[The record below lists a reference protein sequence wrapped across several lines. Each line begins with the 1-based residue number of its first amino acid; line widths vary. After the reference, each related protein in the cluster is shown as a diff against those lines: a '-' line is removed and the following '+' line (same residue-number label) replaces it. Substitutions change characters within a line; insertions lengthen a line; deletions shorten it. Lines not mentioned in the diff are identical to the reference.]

1 MEKFTTFE
9 KAMAYLDCGNHYID
23 AIWNNDKINNA
34 YIKKDALARHFVW
47 TCNKITELDY
57 SKITDDE
64 FNAIS
69 DAYYAFRAH
78 YRELVKD

>member
-9 KAMAYLDCGNHYID
+9 KAMAYLDCANHYID
-23 AIWNNDKINNA
+23 AVWSNHNIPDWL
-34 YIKKDALARHFVW
+34 KKDALTDHFVW

-57 SKITDDE
+57 SKINDDE

>member
-9 KAMAYLDCGNHYID
+9 QAMAYLDCGNHYID
-23 AIWNNDKINNA
+23 AIWNDDLINVH
-34 YIKKDALARHFVW
+34 IRKDAITDHFVW

-57 SKITDDE
+57 RNITDDE

-78 YRELVKD
+78 YREIVKD

>member
-1 MEKFTTFE
+1 MNNFTTYE

-23 AIWNNDKINNA
+23 AIWNNDNINVH
-34 YIKKDALARHFVW
+34 IKKDALTNHFVW

-64 FNAIS
+64 FNVIS
-69 DAYYAFRAH
+69 DAYYAFRSH